1 MWLFLVFIT
10 LVFGVLAGYYDWT
23 VYQKLEESQIGHP
36 RVAEL
41 SEIIHGGAM
50 AFLKKEYSWL
60 APFVGVVAIL
70 LVAAL
75 GLGAAFAFVLGAL
88 CSATAGYIGMYV
100 ATNSNGRT
108 TYAALEGI
116 EAATPPAPAK
126 KAKKSASVE
135 LDKAEATA
143 DEAPEEAPAPAEDKG
158 GLLNAAGNA
167 LEVAFSGGSI
177 VGMVVVGLGL
187 IGLAVSYLFLNDV
200 TALTAF
206 GMGASSIALFARVGG
221 GIYTKAADVG
231 ADLVGKVEAGIPED
245 DPRNPATIADNVGD
259 NVGDIAG
266 MGADLFESYVNSILA
281 AMAIGAVYTFTPG
294 VADSQLGL
302 WGIGYPMF
310 LAAWGVFAS
319 IIGCMMISQKA
330 PFASQVRAF
339 TKKLPGMAGVVQ
351 RIEDG
356 DAAFALRTGTFVAGG
371 LMIAGTFVL
380 SIFFFFSN
388 SFNVFLS
395 VTSGVLAGIIIG
407 IVTEIYTSGDY
418 KFVQAVSASSDTGAA
433 TVILSGLS
441 LGMMSTGIPVLLICL
456 STLISYYLAGMFGV
470 AVAAVGMLSITGI
483 SLSVEAYGPIADNAG
498 GIAEMSELP
507 EGVRK
512 ITDHLDAIGNT
523 TAAMG
528 KGLAI
533 GSAALTALALFV
545 AYSQAAH
552 IDKIDIMNPYVIV
565 GLLIGGMLPFIFCSL
580 SIDAVSK
587 AAGYMIEE
595 VRRQFH
601 EIPGIME
608 GKGRPEYEK
617 CVAISTHAALTQMIV
632 PGVMA
637 IVVPVLV
644 GFLLGKEA
652 LGGLLGGSI
661 VTGVMMALFMAN
673 SGGAWDN
680 AKKYIEEG
688 HFGGKGSENH
698 KAAVVGDT
706 VGDPFKDTAG
716 PALNILIKL
725 MTVVALVLA
734 PLFPAV

>member
-10 LVFGVLAGYYDWT
+10 LVFGLLAGFCAWT

-41 SEIIHGGAM
+41 SEIIHKGAM

-70 LVAAL
+70 LVSAL
-75 GLGAAFAFVLGAL
+75 GLGAAFAFILGAA
-88 CSATAGYIGMYV
+88 CSATAGWIGMYV

-108 TYAALEGI
+108 TYAALKGIQAAEG
-116 EAATPPAPAK
+116 
-126 KAKKSASVE
+126 KSSAVD
-135 LDKAEATA
+135 LDKADDA
-143 DEAPEEAPAPAEDKG
+143 APAGETHT
-158 GLLNAAGNA
+158 AAGDA

-187 IGLAVSYLFLNDV
+187 AGLAVAYLFLNDV

-245 DPRNPATIADNVGD
+245 DPRNPAVIADNVGD

-281 AMAIGAVYTFTPG
+281 AMAIGAVYSFTQG
-294 VADSQLGL
+294 GEVLGL
-302 WGIGYPMF
+302 WGIGFPMF
-310 LAAWGVFAS
+310 LAAWGVLAS
-319 IIGCMMISQKA
+319 VVGCRMISQKA
-330 PFASQVRAF
+330 PFADKVRS
-339 TKKLPGMAGVVQ
+339 TIKKLPGMNGVVQ

-380 SIFFFFSN
+380 SILFFFSN
-388 SFNVFLS
+388 SFSVFLS
-395 VTSGVLAGIIIG
+395 VTSGVLAGILIG
-407 IVTEIYTSGDY
+407 NVTEIYTSGDY
-418 KFVQAVSASSDTGAA
+418 RFVKNVAASSDTGSA
-433 TVILSGLS
+433 TVILSGIS
-441 LGMMSTGIPVLLICL
+441 LGMMSTGIPVLLICFA
-456 STLISYYLAGMFGV
+456 TIISYYLAGMFGV
-470 AVAAVGMLSITGI
+470 AVSAVGMLSITGI
-483 SLSVEAYGPIADNAG
+483 SLSVDAYGPIADNAG

-545 AYSQAAH
+545 AYSQAAK

-565 GLLIGGMLPFIFCSL
+565 GMLIGGMLPFIFCAL

-587 AAGYMIEE
+587 AAGSMIEE
-595 VRRQFH
+595 VRRQFR
-601 EIPGIME
+601 EIAGIME
-608 GKGRPEYEK
+608 GTGKPDYER
-617 CVAISTHAALTQMIV
+617 CVSISTHAALTQMII

-637 IVVPVLV
+637 IAVPVIV
-644 GFLLGKEA
+644 GFVLGKEA

-661 VTGVMMALFMAN
+661 TTGVMLALFMSN

-688 HFGGKGSENH
+688 HFNGKGSPNH
-698 KAAVVGDT
+698 AAAVVGDT

-734 PLFPAV
+734 PLF

>member
-1 MWLFLVFIT
+1 MWLFLVFVT
-10 LVFGVLAGYYDWT
+10 LVFGVLAGLYAWT

-41 SEIIHGGAM
+41 SSIIHNGAM

-70 LVAAL
+70 LVSAL
-75 GLGAAFAFVLGAL
+75 GLGAAFAFILGAA
-88 CSATAGYIGMYV
+88 CSATAGWIGMYV

-108 TYAALEGI
+108 TYAALAGI
-116 EAATPPAPAK
+116 EAEEKAGLK
-126 KAKKSASVE
+126 K
-135 LDKAEATA
+135 
-143 DEAPEEAPAPAEDKG
+143 DEAEGDSV
-158 GLLNAAGNA
+158 LSSAAGDA

-187 IGLAVSYLFLNDV
+187 IGLSIAYLFLNDV

-281 AMAIGAVYTFTPG
+281 AMAIGAVYSFTPG
-294 VADSQLGL
+294 GEALGL
-302 WGIGYPMF
+302 WGIGFPMF
-310 LAAWGVFAS
+310 LAALGVLAS
-319 IIGCMMISQKA
+319 VIGCMMISQKA
-330 PFASQVRAF
+330 TGASMVRSVARKF
-339 TKKLPGMAGVVQ
+339 LPSVMK
-351 RIEDG
+351 RIDEG

-371 LMIAGTFVL
+371 LMIAGTFIL
-380 SIFFFFSN
+380 SILFFFSN
-388 SFNVFLS
+388 SMSVFLS
-395 VTSGVLAGIIIG
+395 VTSGVIAGILIG
-407 IVTEIYTSGDY
+407 NVTEVYTSGDY
-418 KFVQAVSASSDTGAA
+418 HFVRNVAASSDTGSA
-433 TVILSGLS
+433 TVILSGIS

-456 STLISYYLAGMFGV
+456 ATLISYYLAGMFGV
-470 AVAAVGMLSITGI
+470 AVSAVGMLSITGI
-483 SLSVEAYGPIADNAG
+483 SLSVDAYGPISDNAG

-545 AYSQAAH
+545 AYSQAAK

-565 GLLIGGMLPFIFCSL
+565 GMLIGGMLPFIFCSL

-587 AAGYMIEE
+587 AAGSMIEE
-595 VRRQFH
+595 VRKQFR

-608 GKGRPEYEK
+608 GTGKPDYER
-617 CVAISTHAALTQMIV
+617 CVSISTHAALTQMIV

-637 IVVPVLV
+637 IAVPVVV
-644 GFLLGKEA
+644 GFTLGKEA
-652 LGGLLGGSI
+652 LGGLLGGAI
-661 VTGVMMALFMAN
+661 VTGVMMALFMSN

-688 HFGGKGSENH
+688 HFNGKGSPNH
-698 KAAVVGDT
+698 AAAVVGDT

-734 PLFPAV
+734 PLF